1 MKYTPTNSNQGRKT
15 SGGSRGIVLKKKERK
30 EKELN
35 IELYILPTP
44 PFSKESDAQAQ

>member
-30 EKELN
+30 KELN